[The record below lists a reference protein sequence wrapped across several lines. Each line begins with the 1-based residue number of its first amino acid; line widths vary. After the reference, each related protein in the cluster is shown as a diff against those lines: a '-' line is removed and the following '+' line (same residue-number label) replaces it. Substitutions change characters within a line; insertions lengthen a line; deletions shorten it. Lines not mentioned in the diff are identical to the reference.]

1 MSGSERFLTPSVI
14 RPSTLNGNLASP
26 RRSYGFTPIASVPPP
41 SQYIPQT
48 VRPVPTTSGLKNG
61 AIRTTSG
68 GSNGIVLESSRPYKR
83 KPFESSTSASFPASS
98 SSNQSG
104 LPSSASSSSAFEMN
118 LEPQRK
124 LHLTDDYVAQTM
136 SELYIS
142 TPVSKVAKR
151 DLNRDVA
158 EAINLDALQDLE
170 SKFSNQALND
180 EILLPQRI
188 RRTRKIPSRQPQL
201 RLTLHQD
208 LKNVKSGGVLPD
220 SLISRYRPGTR
231 TGNSSS
237 TALVLWKPPG
247 GFLPDLINQALRG
260 GSGVVTRGSRTRCYS
275 EVTSTPYSSH
285 ENLYTVEGE
294 DMKMMLRDGMMT
306 SRSSPLSAEA
316 PELSTTPQSEDDI
329 VPSVGL
335 QRRNSAPEISE
346 PLQYMDDERC
356 MEL

>member
-1 MSGSERFLTPSVI
+1 MSGSERFLTPSII
-14 RPSTLNGNLASP
+14 RPSTLNGNLTSP

-41 SQYIPQT
+41 SQFIPQT
-48 VRPVPTTSGLKNG
+48 VRPVPTNSGFSNG
-61 AIRTTSG
+61 AIRTTNG
-68 GSNGIVLESSRPYKR
+68 GSNGITLDSSRPYKR
-83 KPFESSTSASFPASS
+83 KPFDSSPSVSFPTSS
-98 SSNQSG
+98 SSNQSS
-104 LPSSASSSSAFEMN
+104 LTSTSSSSAFEMN

-142 TPVSKVAKR
+142 PPVSKVAKR

-180 EILLPQRI
+180 EVLLPQRI
-188 RRTRKIPSRQPQL
+188 RRTRKIPNRQPQL

-220 SLISRYRPGTR
+220 SLISRYRPGR
-231 TGNSSS
+231 TGNTSS

-247 GFLPDLINQALRG
+247 GFLPDLINQALKSG
-260 GSGVVTRGSRTRCYS
+260 NGVVSRGHRTRCYS

-316 PELSTTPQSEDDI
+316 PELSTTPQSEDEI